1 MKIKAY
7 ELYHVKPRYL
17 LLRIETD
24 NGLVG
29 WGEPTLEG
37 HNRVVE
43 AAVRQLLDLIRRE
56 DVRRIEHLWQ
66 RMYRSGFYRG
76 GPVLCSAISGIEQ
89 ALWDIKGKWL
99 NVPVYELLG
108 GRVRDRIR
116 IYAQIGSRRPRT
128 LLERYRRKR
137 ALGFNTFKFSPWK
150 LVQPVDSQA
159 VIDHALEMV
168 RTFCEQAAEDS
179 THDEKI
185 QFCLDAHGR
194 FSPPMAIRFA
204 RALEPYAPIFLEE
217 ACLPENVDAMVRVAR
232 STTIPLATG
241 ERLYTKWG
249 FREVLEKQA
258 VSILQPDLSH
268 MGGIFEAR
276 KVAAMAEAHYVSVA
290 PHCPLSAV
298 SLAACLQLDACT
310 PNFLM
315 QEQVSLGDD
324 LLVEPFTVTDGYV
337 KVTDKPGLGIEVDM
351 DKLKALIYPGDWK
364 TPELAFRDGSVADW

>member
-1 MKIKAY
+1 MKIKHY
-7 ELYHVKPRYL
+7 DLYHIKPRYL

-43 AAVRQLLDLIRRE
+43 AAIHQMLDHVKNE
-56 DVRRIEHLWQ
+56 DVRRIEHIWQ
-66 RMYRSGFYRG
+66 RLYRTGFYRG
-76 GPVLCSAISGIEQ
+76 GPVMCSAISGIEQ

-116 IYAQIGSRRPRT
+116 IYAQIGGRRPET
-128 LLERYRRKR
+128 LMERYRRKR
-137 ALGFNTFKFSPWK
+137 ELGFNTFKFSPWRLIAAVDAPSAVDDAIA
-150 LVQPVDSQA
+150 LVK
-159 VIDHALEMV
+159 
-168 RTFCEQAAEDS
+168 TFCEQAAKDS
-179 THDEKI
+179 TREEKI
-185 QFCLDAHGR
+185 QFCLDGHGR
-194 FSPPMAIRFA
+194 LSPPMAIRFA
-204 RALEPYAPIFLEE
+204 RALEPYSPIFLEE
-217 ACLPENVDAMVRVAR
+217 AVLPENVDAMVRVAR
-232 STTIPLATG
+232 STTVPLATG

-249 FREVLEKQA
+249 YREVIEKQA
-258 VSILQPDLSH
+258 VSIIQPDLSH

-276 KVAAMAEAHYVSVA
+276 KIAAMAESHYISVA

-315 QEQVSLGDD
+315 QEQISLGDD
-324 LLVEPFTVTDGYV
+324 LLVEPFKVQSGYV
-337 KVTDKPGLGIEVDM
+337 DVTDKPGLGIEIDM
-351 DKLKALIYPGDWK
+351 DKLKALKYPGDWK
-364 TPELAFRDGSVADW
+364 TPEFAFRDGSIAEW